1 MVIGKVGAWTGQS
14 EFLGEEAAGRKLLSK
29 VD

>member
-14 EFLGEEAAGRKLLSK
+14 KTLGEEVAGRKLLSK
-29 VD
+29 AD